1 MSSVSSAL
9 SSLLNGGSSSSGIDI
24 SSIIQA
30 LTGSSSSGID
40 VTTAVTAAVTAAEAP
55 ATAWSTTLTSLENQS
70 SALTQ
75 IQSDVQNLDN
85 DLQQLNSITGPLASS
100 SVTSSNSSVV
110 TATAAAGS
118 TQGNHV
124 IQVNNLATAASWVS
138 SEFAS
143 TSATVPAGS
152 LTITNGSGT
161 TQTITTDGTQSLSD
175 VASQINSDNLGVTA
189 NVVTDAN
196 GSRLSI
202 VSNTTG
208 AASTFTLTG
217 SSSFGTNTVTA
228 GQNAS
233 LTVDNI
239 PIVSTS
245 NTVTGAI
252 PGVTL
257 NLQSASTGQV
267 TLNVQPDTSAAST
280 AINQFVTDYNTVIGD
295 LNAQFTNG
303 SSGQGP
309 LAEDASIINL
319 QSAVEQS
326 LSFLQPASS
335 GSTVNLSSLG
345 ISINKDGTLSVNS
358 STLQSTLQNNFA
370 GVQQF
375 FQGSALN
382 GFANNMDKQLSSFL
396 APGDGAFTVELSSI
410 STQETSLKNDITNFM
425 STVITPLQTRLTSQ
439 FSQAETELQE
449 LPGELKQISAEFN
462 PNSNNS

>member
-9 SSLLNGGSSSSGIDI
+9 SSLLGSSSSSSGIDI

-75 IQSDVQNLDN
+75 IQTDVQNLDN
-85 DLQQLNSITGPLASS
+85 DLQQLNSLTGPLASA

-110 TATAAAGS
+110 TASAAAGS
-118 TQGNHV
+118 AQGTHV
-124 IQVNNLATAASWVS
+124 VQVSNLASAASWVS
-138 SEFAS
+138 AEFAAG
-143 TSATVPAGS
+143 TTTVPAGS
-152 LTITNGSGT
+152 LTITNASGT
-161 TQTITTDGTQSLSD
+161 SQTITSDGTQTLAD
-175 VASQINSDNLGVTA
+175 LATQINSDNLGVTA

-202 VSNTTG
+202 VANTTG
-208 AASTFTLTG
+208 AASTFTISG
-217 SSSFGTNTVTA
+217 SSSFGTNAVTA
-228 GQNAS
+228 GVNAN

-239 PIVSTS
+239 PIVSAS

-267 TLNVQPDTSAAST
+267 SLNVQPDTSSAAT
-280 AINQFVTDYNTVIGD
+280 AINQFVTDYNAVMSD

-309 LAEDASIINL
+309 LAEDANIINL

-335 GSTVNLSSLG
+335 GSTVDLSSLG
-345 ISINKDGTLSVNS
+345 ISINKDGSLSVDT
-358 STLQSTLQNNFA
+358 STLQNTLQNNFS

-382 GFANNMDKQLSSFL
+382 GFANNMDQQLTSFL
-396 APGDGAFTVELSSI
+396 APGNGAFTVELSSI
-410 STQETSLKNDITNFM
+410 STQETTLKSDITNFM
-425 STVITPLQTRLTSQ
+425 STVITPLQTRLTAQ

-462 PNSNNS
+462 PNSNNN

>member
-9 SSLLNGGSSSSGIDI
+9 SSLLNGGSSSGIDI
-24 SSIIQA
+24 SSIIEA
-30 LTGSSSSGID
+30 LTGSSTSGID

-55 ATAWSTTLTSLENQS
+55 ATGWSNTLTSLENQS

-75 IQSDVQNLDN
+75 IQTDVQSLDN

-124 IQVNNLATAASWVS
+124 VQVNNLATAASWTS
-138 SEFAS
+138 SEFS
-143 TSATVPAGS
+143 SATTTVPAGS
-152 LTITNGSGT
+152 LTITTSGGT

-175 VASQINSDNLGVTA
+175 IASQINGDNLGVTA

-208 AASTFTLTG
+208 AASGFTISG
-217 SSSFGTNTVTA
+217 SSGFGTNTVTA

-267 TLNVQPDTSAAST
+267 TLNVQPDTSSAST
-280 AINQFVTDYNTVIGD
+280 AITQFVTDYNKVIGD

-309 LAEDASIINL
+309 LAEDANIINL

-326 LSFLQPASS
+326 LSFLQPAAS

-345 ISINKDGTLSVNS
+345 ISINKDGTLAVDS

-382 GFANNMDKQLSSFL
+382 GFAANMDHQLTSFL
-396 APGDGAFTVELSSI
+396 APGNGAFTVELSSI
-410 STQETSLKNDITNFM
+410 STQETTMKNNITNFM
-425 STVITPLQTRLTSQ
+425 STVITPLQTRLTAQ

>member
-1 MSSVSSAL
+1 MSSISSAL
-9 SSLLNGGSSSSGIDI
+9 SSLLGGSSSSGIDI
-24 SSIIQA
+24 SSIIEA
-30 LTGSSSSGID
+30 LTGSSTSGID

-75 IQSDVQNLDN
+75 IQTDVQTLDN
-85 DLQQLNSITGPLASS
+85 DLQQLNSLTGPLASA

-118 TQGNHV
+118 TQGNHIV
-124 IQVNNLATAASWVS
+124 QVNNLATAASWTS
-138 SEFAS
+138 SEFS
-143 TSATVPAGS
+143 SSSATVPAGS
-152 LTITNGSGT
+152 LTITGSGGT
-161 TQTITTDGTQSLSD
+161 SQTITTDGTQTLSD
-175 VASQINSDNLGVTA
+175 IASQINGDNLGVTA

-208 AASTFTLTG
+208 SASGFTISG
-217 SSSFGTNTVTA
+217 SSSFGTNAVTA
-228 GQNAS
+228 GTNAS
-233 LTVDNI
+233 LTVDGI
-239 PIVSTS
+239 SISSAS

-257 NLQSASTGQV
+257 NLESASTGQV
-267 TLNVQPDTSAAST
+267 TLNVQPDTSSAST
-280 AINQFVTDYNTVIGD
+280 AITQFVSDYNTVIGD

-309 LAEDASIINL
+309 LAEDANIINL

-335 GSTVNLSSLG
+335 GSTVDLSSLG
-345 ISINKDGTLSVNS
+345 ISINKDGTLSVDS
-358 STLQSTLQNNFA
+358 STLTNTLQNNFS

-375 FQGSALN
+375 FQGSSLN
-382 GFANNMDKQLSSFL
+382 GFANNMDQQLSNFL
-396 APGDGAFTVELSSI
+396 APGDGAFTVELNSI
-410 STQETSLKNDITNFM
+410 STQETTLKSNITNFM
-425 STVITPLQTRLTSQ
+425 NTVIAPLQTSLTAQ
-439 FSQAETELQE
+439 FSQAETELEE

-462 PNSNNS
+462 PNSSNS